1 MDNTLDKALKE
12 FIKSID
18 DNTGFEPF
26 AYYDKHLDCIRVQII
41 DCSFKEVRKNK
52 LITILSSNHTNR
64 SQLAGFNIKGVRYI
78 FESMGMDLAGVHS
91 LVEVIDNMVKHFPDS
106 AVKHVKDQ
114 FRPIL
119 KEQNL
124 SVNLG

>member
-1 MDNTLDKALKE
+1 MDSTLEKALKD
-12 FIKSID
+12 FINGID
-18 DNTGFEPF
+18 DDTNFEPF
-26 AYYDKHLDCIRVQII
+26 AYYDKHLDCIRVQIV

-52 LITILSSNHTNR
+52 LITILSSNHTDR
-64 SQLAGFNIKGVRYI
+64 SQLVGFNIKGVRHI
-78 FESMGMDLAGVHS
+78 FESMGMDLGGVHS
-91 LVEVIDNMVKHFPDS
+91 LVEVIDNMVKYFPDS